1 MAIQEFD
8 FGTGKVLNPQRRQ
21 GILFVADEGDESK
34 IVDALRQKSFKV
46 AGRAADIREALALV
60 KKHKVGVLF
69 LDADMESYSALDIMA
84 TVRKAFS
91 EIHVVL
97 LSGNATKD
105 FIAQVLSAGAAGF
118 VLKPVASDAV
128 ANILARIK

>member
-69 LDADMESYSALDIMA
+69 LDADIEGFDALEIMA
-84 TVRKAFS
+84 NVKKAFP
-91 EIHVVL
+91 ELNVVL